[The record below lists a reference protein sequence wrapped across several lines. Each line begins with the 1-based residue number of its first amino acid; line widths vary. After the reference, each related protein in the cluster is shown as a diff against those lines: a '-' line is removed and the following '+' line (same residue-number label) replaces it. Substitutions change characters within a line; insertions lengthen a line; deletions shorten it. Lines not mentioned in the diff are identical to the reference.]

1 MAEVFIS
8 YSRKGKEFVRR
19 LGDALVKHQQEAWVD
34 WKDIPLT
41 AEWQQE
47 IFLNIEAADNF
58 VFIISPDSVASA
70 NCKKEI
76 DHAVANNKRMVP
88 IFYRAVS
95 DVEIP
100 QTLGRFQRIDFD
112 DDNGVEAK
120 FAALIM
126 ALDTDLA
133 WTQAHTRLLTRA
145 KEWERE
151 GKAPSFLLRGK
162 DLASLFAWR

>member
-1 MAEVFIS
+1 
-8 YSRKGKEFVRR
+8 
-19 LGDALVKHQQEAWVD
+19 
-34 WKDIPLT
+34 
-41 AEWQQE
+41 
-47 IFLNIEAADNF
+47 
-58 VFIISPDSVASA
+58 
-70 NCKKEI
+70 
-76 DHAVANNKRMVP
+76 MVP

-151 GKAPSFLLRGK
+151 GKDPSFLLRGK